1 MFRSKALFRLS
12 IISIILVILM
22 ISCRSI
28 AKNDQNQNTP
38 TATMEYSDK
47 SEQSFSSSQIIVLT
61 ESDVLA
67 WILNFSTQNPDLNLS
82 NPEVNLDNGLC
93 LISADFEP
101 VNNANGNSMF
111 NTFSGRIDM
120 EFTINVDS
128 NNIPIVDVQNLK
140 IEGVELPEFLLN
152 QISGKINQSISSS
165 LSAQLGGYT
174 ISDVIISNGKIFVTV
189 LI

>member
-1 MFRSKALFRLS
+1 
-12 IISIILVILM
+12 M
-22 ISCRSI
+22 ISCRAI
-28 AKNDQNQNTP
+28 ARNDQNQITP
-38 TATMEYSDK
+38 TPVVEYNEKNENKLSNP
-47 SEQSFSSSQIIVLT
+47 QIIVFT
-61 ESDVLA
+61 ESDVQS

-82 NPEVNLDNGLC
+82 NPEVNLDNGFC

-101 VNNANGNSMF
+101 VNNANGNSML

-120 EFTINVDS
+120 EFTINVNS

-140 IEGVELPEFLLN
+140 IEGVELPQFLLN

-165 LSAQLGGYT
+165 LSAQIGGYT
-174 ISDVIISNGKIFVTV
+174 ISDIIISNGKIIVTM